1 MIWKDKPEHN
11 LDIESVWQDFVRLQK
26 GQVLSDNFGTSV
38 DFANA
43 DFWFEKDD
51 VIIELKEI
59 QTEFLDKNKEKIQD
73 LINKYIEEDNLS
85 LKDIFVGNFS
95 DRFWKDYVR
104 LVRPAISRILR
115 KANKQIKET
124 RKYLKNPKARG
135 LVVLVN
141 DGFTSFSVQTV
152 FGLVCNIL
160 LNSYSSID
168 GFILLTVNSY
178 VAIEDSNIPRQVW
191 VPSYSPGVEYTSL
204 PDFVNDLGR
213 DWRKFLDTLIGPSDL
228 CEKRDSL
235 FNMSS
240 MLYMNRLE

>member
-1 MIWKDKPEHN
+1 MEWINKPEHD
-11 LDIESVWQDFVRLQK
+11 LDIEGTWQKFVRLQNGK
-26 GQVLSDNFGTSV
+26 VLSDDFSTSV

-43 DFWFEKDD
+43 DFWFEKDR

-59 QTEFLDKNKEKIQD
+59 QTEFLDKNKERVQD
-73 LINKYIEEDNLS
+73 LINKYVKEDNLS
-85 LKDIFVGNFS
+85 SKDIFFGNFS
-95 DRFWKDYVR
+95 DSFWNDYVR
-104 LVRPAISRILR
+104 LVRPAISRTLK

-124 RKYLKNPKARG
+124 KTCLEKPEARG
-135 LVVLVN
+135 IVVLVN

-191 VPSYSPGVEYTSL
+191 IPSYSPGVEYTSL
-204 PDFVNDLGR
+204 PNFVNELGR
-213 DWRKFLDTLIGPSDL
+213 EWRKFLDTIIGPSDFS
-228 CEKRDSL
+228 EERDSL
-235 FNMSS
+235 SGMGS
-240 MLYMNRLE
+240 MPYMNRLE

>member
-26 GQVLSDNFGTSV
+26 GQVLSDDFGTSV

-73 LINKYIEEDNLS
+73 LINKYVKESDLS
-85 LKDIFVGNFS
+85 LKDIFVSNFPDS
-95 DRFWKDYVR
+95 FWKDYVR

-178 VAIEDSNIPRQVW
+178 VAIEDSNIPCQVW
-191 VPSYSPGVEYTSL
+191 IPSYSPRVEYTSL
-204 PDFVNDLGR
+204 PDFVNELGR
-213 DWRKFLDTLIGPSDL
+213 EWRKFLDTLVGPSDL
-228 CEKRDSL
+228 CEERDSL
-235 FNMSS
+235 SGMGS
-240 MLYMNRLE
+240 MPYMNRLE